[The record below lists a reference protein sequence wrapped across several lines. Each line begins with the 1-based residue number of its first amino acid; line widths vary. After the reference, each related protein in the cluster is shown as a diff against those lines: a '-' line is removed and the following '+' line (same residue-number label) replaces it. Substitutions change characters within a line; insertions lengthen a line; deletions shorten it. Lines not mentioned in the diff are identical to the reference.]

1 MIRRAA
7 LGCALLL
14 MALLAGGLWWPA
26 ESPSPSTADSI
37 SALPAD
43 SGAPVSVTA
52 GGSAA
57 AVPLATP
64 AAAGDCVEPSALAN
78 LTIDAKVL
86 GLCVGP
92 AQSTQNGGR
101 REHRHVAVDGTS
113 LTISTEAGS
122 VTSIVIAAGNTAT
135 AIDAACDGAGCTGA
149 TLGPADADGRQDLS
163 LRGVKLTAADGR
175 VVELE
180 ARLRTG
186 PGLACAD
193 VGVSLLYSD
202 QRSAYFCPLG
212 GGGTI
217 WPDEDHAVHTARSFD
232 GETISIDTDPG
243 NRVIAVRYGAFACR
257 RAACRGATYDGARTL
272 QFAGTRLDGPDRGG
286 GAELSVQ
293 LDGRIVLPASSVIE

>member
-1 MIRRAA
+1 MTGRAA
-7 LGCALLL
+7 LVCALLL
-14 MALLAGGLWWPA
+14 VALLAGGLWWPA
-26 ESPSPSTADSI
+26 ESPSPPAAGSI
-37 SALPAD
+37 AASPTD
-43 SGAPVSVTA
+43 SGAPVPVAA

-57 AVPLATP
+57 AAPLATL
-64 AAAGDCVEPSALAN
+64 AAAGDCVEPYSGAT
-78 LTIDAKVL
+78 LTIGANVL

-101 REHRHVAVDGTS
+101 REHRYVAADGGS
-113 LTISTEAGS
+113 LTISAEAGA
-122 VTSIVIAAGNTAT
+122 VASIVIAAGNTAT
-135 AIDAACDGAGCTGA
+135 AIDAACDGAGCNGA

-163 LRGVKLTAADGR
+163 LRGVQLTAADGR
-175 VVELE
+175 VVLLE

-193 VGVSLLYSD
+193 VGISLLYSD

-217 WPDEDHAVHTARSFD
+217 WPDDDHAVHTVRSFD
-232 GETISIDTDPG
+232 GETISIDTDAG
-243 NRVIAVRYGAFACR
+243 NRVMAVRYGTFACR